1 MEHRTMDQFYIDL
14 ANWVKSIEVEG
25 ARQTSED
32 WWIYIMASTE
42 EMQRRYPNELAHNV
56 IAVHVNYLRNQ
67 NPDGLPF

>member
-1 MEHRTMDQFYIDL
+1 MNQFYKEFP
-14 ANWVKSIEVEG
+14 NWARSNDEKSREL
-25 ARQTSED
+25 TNED
-32 WWIYIMASTE
+32 WWIYIMDSME